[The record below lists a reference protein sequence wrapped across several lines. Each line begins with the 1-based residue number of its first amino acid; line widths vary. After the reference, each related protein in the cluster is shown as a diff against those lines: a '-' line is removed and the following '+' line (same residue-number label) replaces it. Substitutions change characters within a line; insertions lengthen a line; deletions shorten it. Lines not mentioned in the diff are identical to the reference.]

1 MRRAAASLPRQGSM
15 LFREHVGY
23 FQYHPVGFALL
34 EEATVFRDA
43 LIRKP
48 PLPAGEDEGGAPHS
62 WGGPAVP

>member
-1 MRRAAASLPRQGSM
+1 M